1 MKYDGVVCRL
11 NKELYLFILN
21 PDDNMIMDGMNIS
34 EHECYNN
41 LKDDQLMVVNV
52 IFKDGTEELDN
63 IDLKAFIYDDV
74 YDKNSIFLYIHD
86 ILLYSIC
93 KKNKFIS
100 LKDLIDDDVD
110 NDFNKIVIECI
121 ENAKADKIEME
132 KIIEINE

>member
-21 PDDNMIMDGMNIS
+21 PDENVIMDGMNIS

-63 IDLKAFIYDDV
+63 IDLESFIYDDV
-74 YDKNSIFLYIHD
+74 YDRNSVFLHIRD
-86 ILLYSIC
+86 ILLYSIG
-93 KKNKFIS
+93 KKNQVIS
-100 LKDLIDDDVD
+100 LKDIVD
-110 NDFNKIVIECI
+110 GDDFNKIAIECI
-121 ENAKADKIEME
+121 ENSKSDNIEIE
-132 KIIEINE
+132 KIIEMNE

>member
-21 PDDNMIMDGMNIS
+21 PDENMIMDGMNIS

-63 IDLKAFIYDDV
+63 IDLESFIYDDV
-74 YDKNSIFLYIHD
+74 YDRNSVFLHIRD
-86 ILLYSIC
+86 ILLYSIG
-93 KKNKFIS
+93 KKNQVIS
-100 LKDLIDDDVD
+100 LKDIVD
-110 NDFNKIVIECI
+110 GDDFNKIAIECI
-121 ENAKADKIEME
+121 ENSKSDNIEIE
-132 KIIEINE
+132 KIIEMNE

>member
-1 MKYDGVVCRL
+1 MKMKYDGVICRL

-63 IDLKAFIYDDV
+63 INLESFIYDDV
-74 YDKNSIFLYIHD
+74 YDRNSIFLHIRD
-86 ILLYSIC
+86 ILLYSIG

-100 LKDLIDDDVD
+100 LKDLIDND
-110 NDFNKIVIECI
+110 DFNKVAIECI
-121 ENAKADKIEME
+121 ENSKADKIEIE

>member
-86 ILLYSIC
+86 ILLYSIS
-93 KKNKFIS
+93 KKLNFIS
-100 LKDLIDDDVD
+100 LKDLIDEGDL
-110 NDFNKIVIECI
+110 NKIAIECI
-121 ENAKADKIEME
+121 ENSKADTIQME
-132 KIIEINE
+132 KIIDIDE

>member
-21 PDDNMIMDGMNIS
+21 PDENVIMDGMNIS

-63 IDLKAFIYDDV
+63 IDLESFIYDDV
-74 YDKNSIFLYIHD
+74 YDRNSVFLHIRD
-86 ILLYSIC
+86 ILLYSIG
-93 KKNKFIS
+93 KKNQVIS
-100 LKDLIDDDVD
+100 LKDIVD
-110 NDFNKIVIECI
+110 GDDFNKIAIECI
-121 ENAKADKIEME
+121 ENSKADKIEIE

>member
-34 EHECYNN
+34 EHECYNK

-63 IDLKAFIYDDV
+63 IDLNSFIYDDV
-74 YDKNSIFLYIHD
+74 YGRNNVFLHIRD
-86 ILLYSIC
+86 ILLYSIG
-93 KKNKFIS
+93 KKNQFIS
-100 LKDLIDDDVD
+100 LKDLVD
-110 NDFNKIVIECI
+110 GDDFNKIAIECI
-121 ENAKADKIEME
+121 ENSKADNIEIE
-132 KIIEINE
+132 KIIEMNE